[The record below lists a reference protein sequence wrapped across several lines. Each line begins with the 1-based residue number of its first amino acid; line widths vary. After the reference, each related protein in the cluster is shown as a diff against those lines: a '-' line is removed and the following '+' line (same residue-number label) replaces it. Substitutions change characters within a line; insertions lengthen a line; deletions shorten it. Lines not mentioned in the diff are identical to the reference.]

1 LVREKRLGNTQE
13 RVFFGTWN
21 HKLSRRL
28 PMLCNLSTI
37 KIIRNQMRYNR
48 NLETR
53 KKVILFLMAFRYQNI
68 SLACLKLGYQRSY
81 FYFWFNRL
89 KEADFDI
96 KSLEER
102 SRRPGSHPKKTPIE
116 IVDKIISLRK
126 QTNYGPDRLQYH
138 LEQLH
143 NIHLPRSTIGH
154 ILKREDLIPPKR
166 LKHRKKHLKRYQEP
180 NPGDKVQA
188 DVKYVPYR
196 VKAQQHYQYT
206 AIDDCTRWRFAKI
219 YYDLSVNNT
228 EEFIKEL
235 IRAAPFK
242 IKTIQTD
249 NGIEF
254 TYKFVSDPK
263 CMDKEPKEHPL
274 DILCKKHNIHHKLIP
289 LGQCEINGKVERSHR
304 IDEEEF
310 YRLKTYTS
318 LKELQLAFNQ
328 WILYYNHKR
337 PHGGIDKMTP
347 IQKLNLKLNSS

>member
-1 LVREKRLGNTQE
+1 M
-13 RVFFGTWN
+13 
-21 HKLSRRL
+21 

>member
-1 LVREKRLGNTQE
+1 
-13 RVFFGTWN
+13 
-21 HKLSRRL
+21 
-28 PMLCNLSTI
+28 MLCNLSTI

-89 KEADFDI
+89 QEADFDI

>member
-1 LVREKRLGNTQE
+1 
-13 RVFFGTWN
+13 
-21 HKLSRRL
+21 
-28 PMLCNLSTI
+28 
-37 KIIRNQMRYNR
+37 MRYNR

-89 KEADFDI
+89 QAANFDI

-154 ILKREDLIPPKR
+154 ILKRENLIPPKR

-188 DVKYVPYR
+188 DVKYAPYR

-228 EEFIKEL
+228 EEFLKEL

-274 DILCKKHNIHHKLIP
+274 DTLCKKHNIHHKLIP

-310 YRLKTYTS
+310 YRLITYTS
-318 LKELQLAFNQ
+318 LKKLQLAFNQ
-328 WILYYNHKR
+328 WISYYNHKR
-337 PHGGIDKMTP
+337 PHAGIDKMTP

>member
-1 LVREKRLGNTQE
+1 
-13 RVFFGTWN
+13 
-21 HKLSRRL
+21 
-28 PMLCNLSTI
+28 
-37 KIIRNQMRYNR
+37 MRYNR

-328 WILYYNHKR
+328 WIFYYNHER
-337 PHGGIDKMTP
+337 PHGGINKMTP

>member
-1 LVREKRLGNTQE
+1 
-13 RVFFGTWN
+13 
-21 HKLSRRL
+21 
-28 PMLCNLSTI
+28 MLCNLSAI
-37 KIIRNQMRYNR
+37 KIIRSQMRYNR

-89 KEADFDI
+89 QEANFDI